1 MVLWEYALVIFLLV
15 LTVLVILLIPVVL
28 NLIKTL
34 SQASELI
41 KSVNKDLPDILADI
55 SEITYQS
62 SRASQRIHDAVDDI
76 AAIERKVTR
85 EIKEPLIQAAA
96 SMGGFLKAIQ
106 TFLTFFMKKR

>member
-1 MVLWEYALVIFLLV
+1 MIWEIALVIFLLV
-15 LTVLVILLIPVVL
+15 LSVLIILLIPAVL

-34 SQASELI
+34 ARISELVEN
-41 KSVNKDLPDILADI
+41 VNKDLPDILADI

-85 EIKEPLIQAAA
+85 EIKEPLLQAAA
-96 SMGGFLKAIQ
+96 SMGGFLKALQ
-106 TFLTFFMKKR
+106 AFMTFFVKKS

>member
-34 SQASELI
+34 SRASALI
-41 KSVNKDLPDILADI
+41 ENVNKDLPDILADI

-76 AAIERKVTR
+76 ASIERKVTH
-85 EIKEPLIQAAA
+85 EIKDPLIHAAA
-96 SMGGFLKAIQ
+96 SIGGFLRALQ
-106 TFLTFFMKKR
+106 TFLTFFMKK